1 MIFSIIAFFSVV
13 IAIVMVVCVVVGS
26 RNDRKD

>member
-26 RNDRKD
+26 RNDRED

>member
-1 MIFSIIAFFSVV
+1 MIFSIIAFLSVV

-26 RNDRKD
+26 RNDRED